1 MLKIKTILH
10 PTDFSE
16 ASEAAF
22 HLACSLARDHGSRLI
37 LLHVIAPPAVA
48 YTEGGML
55 PPTEEVR
62 EQLWAQL
69 DAVEAG
75 DDDVVLERDLV
86 EGDPAAEILRLAKE
100 IDSDLIVMGCHGR
113 TGLSRLLMGSV
124 AEEVVRKGSC
134 PVLTVKVPMTH
145 LTEEPGTETL
155 TEAVVQGNA

>member
-86 EGDPAAEILRLAKE
+86 EGDPAAEILA
-100 IDSDLIVMGCHGR
+100 
-113 TGLSRLLMGSV
+113 
-124 AEEVVRKGSC
+124 
-134 PVLTVKVPMTH
+134 
-145 LTEEPGTETL
+145 PG
-155 TEAVVQGNA
+155 QGN